1 MEKKEHPLSWEA
13 LARIVIVGII
23 VFLAWKVLSILP
35 VIIIASV
42 LTVSLYPIV
51 KKLQKTTKIPFLL
64 SIFLVFIVPIVP
76 FVYLGYIFIPQIA
89 REIPSLLMSLNA
101 IISHSNF
108 FGNFDFMTFI
118 QSHFDYTTAT
128 NTTVNIA
135 LNIFS
140 VITTLV
146 LTFFLIYDLERLFE
160 LFLHTVPAKERGKIK
175 ELLKEIALVTGKY
188 IRGNLLISVFCGIF
202 VFAVLTI
209 LHVPYALPLAI
220 FAAII
225 DLLPL
230 VGQTIGAIP
239 AVIIAFGVSPLT
251 GVLVIVL
258 HLIYQQIEN
267 AIISPMIY
275 NKALNL
281 YPSIIFL
288 SVLLGA
294 SLFGI
299 LGAFL
304 SLPIAAS
311 IPAVIQYQKNY
322 QKRHETS

>member
-1 MEKKEHPLSWEA
+1 MEKKEHPFSWEA
-13 LARIVIVGII
+13 LTRIVVVGIV
-23 VFLAWKVLSILP
+23 VFLCWKALSILP
-35 VIIIASV
+35 VVIIASV

-51 KKLQKTTKIPFLL
+51 KKLQKTIKIPFIL
-64 SIFLVFIVPIVP
+64 SIFLVFIVPIIP
-76 FVYLGYIFIPQIA
+76 FIYLGYIFIPQIA
-89 REIPSLLMSLNA
+89 REIPNLLISLNV
-101 IISHSNF
+101 IISHSAL
-108 FGNFDFMTFI
+108 FGNFDFISFI
-118 QSHFDYTTAT
+118 QNHFDYTTAT
-128 NTTVNIA
+128 NTTINIA
-135 LNIFS
+135 QNIFS
-140 VITTLV
+140 IITTLV

-160 LFLHTVPAKERGKIK
+160 LFLHTVPTKERGKAK

-202 VFAVLTI
+202 VFVILTI

-239 AVIIAFGVSPLT
+239 SVIIAFGVSPLT

-267 AIISPMIY
+267 VIISPMIY

-281 YPSIIFL
+281 FPSIVFL

-311 IPAVIQYQKNY
+311 IPAVIHYQKNY
-322 QKRHETS
+322 KLRHENL

>member
-1 MEKKEHPLSWEA
+1 MEKKEHPFSWEA
-13 LARIVIVGII
+13 LTRIVVVGII
-23 VFLAWKVLSILP
+23 AFLCWKVLSILP

-42 LTVSLYPIV
+42 LTVSLYPII
-51 KKLQKTTKIPFLL
+51 KKLQKATKIPFLL
-64 SIFLVFIVPIVP
+64 SIFLVFIVPIIP
-76 FVYLGYIFIPQIA
+76 FIYLGYLFIPQIA

-101 IISHSNF
+101 IINHSNF
-108 FGNFDFMTFI
+108 FGNFDLISFI
-118 QSHFDYTTAT
+118 QNHFDYTTAT
-128 NTTVNIA
+128 SATLNIA
-135 LNIFS
+135 LNVFS
-140 VITTLV
+140 IITTLV

-160 LFLHTVPAKERGKIK
+160 LFLHTVPTKERGKIK
-175 ELLKEIALVTGKY
+175 ELLKEVAKVIGKY
-188 IRGNLLISVFCGIF
+188 IRGNLLISVFCGVF
-202 VFAVLTI
+202 VFVMLTI
-209 LHVPYALPLAI
+209 LQVPYALPLAI

-239 AVIIAFGVSPLT
+239 SVIIAFGVSPLT
-251 GVLVIVL
+251 GVLVIIL

-267 AIISPMIY
+267 AVISPMIY

-311 IPAVIQYQKNY
+311 IPAIIHYQKNY
-322 QKRHETS
+322 KMRHDNS

>member
-1 MEKKEHPLSWEA
+1 MP
-13 LARIVIVGII
+13 II
-23 VFLAWKVLSILP
+23 
-35 VIIIASV
+35 
-42 LTVSLYPIV
+42 
-51 KKLQKTTKIPFLL
+51 
-64 SIFLVFIVPIVP
+64 P
-76 FVYLGYIFIPQIA
+76 FVYLGYIFIPEIA
-89 REIPSLLMSLNA
+89 REIPNLLMSLNA
-101 IISHSNF
+101 IISHSPF
-108 FGNFDFMTFI
+108 FGNFDFISFI
-118 QSHFDYTTAT
+118 KSHFDYTTAT
-128 NTTVNIA
+128 NATVNIA

-140 VITTLV
+140 VITTLI
-146 LTFFLIYDLERLFE
+146 LTFFLIYDLEKLQE
-160 LFLHTVPAKERGKIK
+160 LLLHIIPNKERSKVK
-175 ELLKEIALVTGKY
+175 ELLKEIAQVTGKY
-188 IRGNLLISVFCGIF
+188 IRGNFLISVICGIF
-202 VFAVLTI
+202 VFTVLTI
-209 LHVPYALPLAI
+209 LHVPFALPLAI

-239 AVIIAFGVSPLT
+239 SVIIAFGVSPLT
-251 GVLVIVL
+251 GILVIVL

-322 QKRHETS
+322 QKRHENSLA